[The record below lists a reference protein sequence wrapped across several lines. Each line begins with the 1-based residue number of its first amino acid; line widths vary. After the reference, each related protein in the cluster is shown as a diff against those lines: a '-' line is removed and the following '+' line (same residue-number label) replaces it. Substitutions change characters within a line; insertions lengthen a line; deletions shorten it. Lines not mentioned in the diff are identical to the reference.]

1 MSELCED
8 YGISRKT
15 GYKWLS
21 RYREGG
27 VSGVREM
34 SRRPRHCPHRTE
46 EAIERLILEE
56 RRKHRTWGPKKLQ
69 EILMVEHEMERPP
82 AKSTLAQILKRH
94 GLVRK
99 GRRKAGFYRIKR
111 GDLTEPEHPNQV
123 WAADFKGWFLLKDGS
138 RCDPLTSTDLYSRYV
153 LCCRALS
160 TLSAPSSLYAPR
172 PTSKRFGTQGRNLT
186 PYGGGH

>member
-56 RRKHRTWGPKKLQ
+56 RRKRRTWGPKKLQ

-82 AKSTLAQILKRH
+82 AKSTIAQILKRH

-99 GRRKAGFYRIKR
+99 AGAKR
-111 GDLTEPEHPNQV
+111 
-123 WAADFKGWFLLKDGS
+123 DFTGS
-138 RCDPLTSTDLYSRYV
+138 
-153 LCCRALS
+153 
-160 TLSAPSSLYAPR
+160 SAV
-172 PTSKRFGTQGRNLT
+172 T
-186 PYGGGH
+186 